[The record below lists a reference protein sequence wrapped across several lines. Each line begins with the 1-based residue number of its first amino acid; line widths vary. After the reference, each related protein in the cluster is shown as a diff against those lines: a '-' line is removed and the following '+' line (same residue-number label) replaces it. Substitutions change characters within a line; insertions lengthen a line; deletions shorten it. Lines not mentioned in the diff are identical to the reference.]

1 MCLFVCVYLCV
12 QLWAKS
18 GHHGDLLNQGLLND
32 TSGWQ
37 KSHTNT
43 HWLYYFSEDLVLPVY
58 YCSKPLQTYSCSRA
72 TSDQTG
78 TVCIASLNFRWGE
91 L

>member
-1 MCLFVCVYLCV
+1 MCVYLCV

-32 TSGWQ
+32 TSGRQ

-43 HWLYYFSEDLVLPVY
+43 HTGFTILVRTW
-58 YCSKPLQTYSCSRA
+58 YCQCITAVIRCKPTAAAGPQVIKRGQL
-72 TSDQTG
+72 
-78 TVCIASLNFRWGE
+78 V
-91 L
+91 